1 MNILTGVVLLILAA
15 FAFHGWK
22 KGFVRVFAHMF
33 FFLASAILVY
43 FATPYISD
51 FLKEHTPVYGVIE
64 ESCRKTFMEKDGE
77 KEDTRLEQKKFIE
90 GLGLPEVL
98 KKQLV
103 NQNNDDSYQGL
114 EITDFSEYLAAYM
127 ASLIL
132 NILTFVITLLLVNLL
147 LRMTVLT
154 LDNLSRLPVLHPI
167 NQTLGLILGA
177 GQGLLIV
184 WVAFLVITVF
194 GNTDTGKKLLM
205 MIHQSVVLEWLY
217 NMNIFLEYLLRIV
230 TGMG

>member
-1 MNILTGVVLLILAA
+1 
-15 FAFHGWK
+15 
-22 KGFVRVFAHMF
+22 
-33 FFLASAILVY
+33 
-43 FATPYISD
+43 
-51 FLKEHTPVYGVIE
+51 
-64 ESCRKTFMEKDGE
+64 
-77 KEDTRLEQKKFIE
+77 
-90 GLGLPEVL
+90 
-98 KKQLV
+98 
-103 NQNNDDSYQGL
+103 
-114 EITDFSEYLAAYM
+114 M

-194 GNTDTGKKLLM
+194 GNTDTGQKLLM